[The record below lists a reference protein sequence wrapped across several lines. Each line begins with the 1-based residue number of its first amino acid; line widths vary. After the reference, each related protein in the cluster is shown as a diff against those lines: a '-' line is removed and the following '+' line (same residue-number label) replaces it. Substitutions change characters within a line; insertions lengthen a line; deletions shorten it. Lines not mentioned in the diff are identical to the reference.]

1 MHKSEKYVQN
11 EHGLCEGVTI
21 EATDDSQ
28 ITKCHDNMYEL
39 AKDVASSRQY

>member
-1 MHKSEKYVQN
+1 VHKSEKYVQN

-28 ITKCHDNMYEL
+28 ITKCVNVNVTTTCMN
-39 AKDVASSRQY
+39 